1 MVSPSK
7 KGKLKSKV
15 RDSEAGQ
22 SRPSTTGH
30 CILRRGS
37 KPLVGKKFYLD
48 VKNHVLSSRL
58 EGNLKSLGAGIEVF
72 LVKEVDIVVSDR
84 PEWTQDGK
92 GAGCSGAGGSGINGP
107 QSGCG
112 SLTPR
117 FSSLSTPAGGTG
129 SESPATVDSPR
140 EAVGKRRV
148 KTRAEAMLVSARQQ
162 KQQTTIDPLEN
173 ARSWKIPIW
182 PVENVFK
189 WIKKIQGS
197 LLLRRPEN
205 RGRPGRPSNK
215 FKELRTPFVKLETLD
230 VVSKPS
236 VSKKL
241 PEPQE
246 KEPEDRKDESSS
258 STGSPSKEEPK
269 RMTRKGRPGRPPK
282 EGLRPA
288 AGAAGYCEICRGD
301 YSDLGKHL
309 KTESHAKF
317 AGNEKN
323 FVSLDK
329 LISKGPNVDG
339 FLKMNGVKNCS
350 ELFGTRRSTRS
361 GVNIHRAWSID
372 NSLSIWKPDDKDD
385 MQDTNEKKDECEK
398 DDVPRRMLVPNG
410 HHNNIQKNLD
420 NHFMQSPKRSRLRL
434 SVDERVT
441 KYGRKDQNVEVVC
454 NGFPESLSLSPVL
467 KPTIKAEPDSSV
479 RKTTPNAKESLSG
492 QQTKD
497 TGHHLRS
504 RLVPTSEDNANPL
517 ELQPRNRRC
526 RSQAE
531 ENLDLGDVL
540 LNSANKDS
548 SENMRSSGRLCL
560 DSGCQL
566 ASSPL
571 VGNSKVG
578 VVVRR
583 KRLSVEERL
592 LEDNKGQY
600 GKELIPAKLRSSGY
614 FTVKKET
621 QDESASASSAPMPVV
636 DTSENKNDPGCNGT
650 VPETENVVKPK
661 RTKRTELSLLSV
673 EAESFMFGETASRDA
688 ENCVPSGVVKSE
700 RLGPVVELRDFRLVN
715 KGSKGEA
722 FNQNFKTGI
731 AKERKDLGMLTDV
744 RFKCETPHCDGSSL
758 ACDDNDGGNHS
769 DDCIHRRKRRTHAE
783 VFMNDNLDYYK
794 FEISDQRLPCGEAG
808 DGGEGEVGQGL
819 SDLPFVEGVKG
830 KEGNSPVI
838 QGENCESNSVKDS
851 EEICKT
857 VAADEVKSVKFSF
870 ESIPFSEPWYQT
882 YQRQDEGEEI
892 HFTSFSESS
901 PLAPFLLPSDSHV
914 DIMGKFG
921 LKRSGYQ
928 RKRTA
933 GGKNARKSPRCHAST
948 LAIMSSLM
956 AKRRKDGK
964 LLKTPTPEKALVV
977 QVPVPP
983 SSDFKS
989 ESDKDLR
996 DIAKKIEVMLDVEW
1010 KDDDQTEES
1019 SPADLQPEKPVT
1031 VQLDDVELELKHLIG
1046 EEELINYAVN
1056 DAVPDVVSLL
1066 DSFPDCECVDISEE
1080 EKSAINE
1087 AYERGIQ
1094 EMSEKSVSAVVTKVK
1109 GSPGR
1114 PRKQRIIEEVEE
1126 NKDNLDCDSASES
1139 VSTCGTVSEVGS
1151 HSCVISRKKKR
1162 RNRTGWPRQIP
1173 KKRKVEF
1180 TVAGEVASGS
1190 EQTSDPPLLYV
1201 PVTPRRRG
1209 RPRKYPPK
1217 ESQTPPSKVES
1228 NPSSASDDKDLHKVI
1243 KKSTRQ
1249 SSKDL
1254 VLPCA
1259 SGSEKISEGPAPKE
1273 SCKVMVAENIKSNSS
1288 PNYSFKSECASNN
1301 RLTMSSPEGGMKKF
1315 SPLGRRSKLLNAN
1328 RRESPRKVKPQPGTK
1343 WDVWSIRKRK

>member
-15 RDSEAGQ
+15 RDSVAGQ

-30 CILRRGS
+30 CLLRRGS

-58 EGNLKSLGAGIEVF
+58 EANLKSLGAEIEVF
-72 LVKEVDIVVSDR
+72 LVKEVDIVASDR
-84 PEWTQDGK
+84 PEWTKEGK
-92 GAGCSGAGGSGINGP
+92 AAGCSGAGGSGINGP
-107 QSGCG
+107 NSGCG

-140 EAVGKRRV
+140 EALGKRRV

-173 ARSWKIPIW
+173 ARSWRIPIW

-197 LLLRRPEN
+197 LLLKRPEN
-205 RGRPGRPSNK
+205 KARPGRPSNK
-215 FKELRTPFVKLETLD
+215 FKELRTPFVKFETLD
-230 VVSKPS
+230 IVSKTS
-236 VSKKL
+236 VGKKL
-241 PEPQE
+241 PVPQE
-246 KEPEDRKDESSS
+246 KEAEDKKNESSS
-258 STGSPSKEEPK
+258 SSGSLNKKAPK
-269 RMTRKGRPGRPPK
+269 RMTRKGRPVRPPK
-282 EGLRPA
+282 EGLRA
-288 AGAAGYCEICRGD
+288 AGAPGYCEICRGD

-372 NSLSIWKPDDKDD
+372 NALSIWKPDDKDD
-385 MQDTNEKKDECEK
+385 MQNSNENKEECEK

-420 NHFMQSPKRSRLRL
+420 NHFMQTTKRSRLRL
-434 SVDERVT
+434 SVDERMT
-441 KYGRKDQNVEVVC
+441 KYGKKDQNAEVVC
-454 NGFPESLSLSPVL
+454 NGFPESLPLSPVL
-467 KPTIKAEPDSSV
+467 KPSLKTEPDSSV
-479 RKTTPNAKESLSG
+479 RKTPPNSKDSPSC
-492 QQTKD
+492 QQSKD

-504 RLVPTSEDNANPL
+504 RLVPTSEDNANSL
-517 ELQPRNRRC
+517 ELQSRNRRC

-531 ENLDLGDVL
+531 ENADLADLPLSLVH
-540 LNSANKDS
+540 KDTV
-548 SENMRSSGRLCL
+548 ENMRSSGKLCV

-614 FTVKKET
+614 YTIKKET
-621 QDESASASSAPMPVV
+621 QENESASASSLTLPGVV
-636 DTSENKNDPGCNGT
+636 DASESKDAPGWNGT
-650 VPETENVVKPK
+650 VPETENIVVKPR

-673 EAESFMFGETASRDA
+673 EAESFMFGEIASKDA
-688 ENCVPSGVVKSE
+688 ENCVPGEVVKSE
-700 RLGPVVELRDFRLVN
+700 RMGLITELRDNRLVN
-715 KGSKGEA
+715 RISKGEA
-722 FNQNFKTGI
+722 LNQNFKTGT
-731 AKERKDLGMLTDV
+731 AKERKEPDSLIDLG
-744 RFKCETPHCDGSSL
+744 FKCDVAHCDESSL
-758 ACDDNDGGNHS
+758 ASDGTDGEKI
-769 DDCIHRRKRRTHAE
+769 DGDCMHRRKRRTHAE
-783 VFMNDNLDYYK
+783 VFIHDNLDYYK
-794 FEISDQRLPCGEAG
+794 FEISDQRLRFGESIDEKEG
-808 DGGEGEVGQGL
+808 DIEQGVA
-819 SDLPFVEGVKG
+819 DLPVV
-830 KEGNSPVI
+830 EGNSMEVGNLPIV
-838 QGENCESNSVKDS
+838 QGDNCGGHSVHES
-851 EEICKT
+851 EEIN
-857 VAADEVKSVKFSF
+857 KSLVDPEYNNVKFSF

-901 PLAPFLLPSDSHV
+901 AFRPFLLPYESHV
-914 DIMGKFG
+914 DTFSKFG
-921 LKRSGYQ
+921 FKRSGYQ
-928 RKRTA
+928 RKRFP

-956 AKRRKDGK
+956 AKRRKESK
-964 LLKTPTPEKALVV
+964 VQKAPTTEKSPVV
-977 QVPVPP
+977 RIPAPP
-983 SSDFKS
+983 SSNSDFKS
-989 ESDKDLR
+989 ESDKELR
-996 DIAKKIEVMLDVEW
+996 DIAKSIDVMLNVNSKEDEQVEDSNPV
-1010 KDDDQTEES
+1010 K
-1019 SPADLQPEKPVT
+1019 AQPEKA
-1031 VQLDDVELELKHLIG
+1031 VQVQFEDVEIELKHLIC
-1046 EEELINYAVN
+1046 EDEVMNYAVN
-1056 DAVPDVVSLL
+1056 DSVPDVVSLL

-1080 EKSAINE
+1080 ERDAINE

-1094 EMSEKSVSAVVTKVK
+1094 EMNEKSALAVVTKVK

-1114 PRKQRIIEEVEE
+1114 PRKQRIVEEVEDVM
-1126 NKDNLDCDSASES
+1126 DNLDCDSASES

-1151 HSCVISRKKKR
+1151 HSCKISRKKKR
-1162 RNRTGWPRQIP
+1162 RNRTGWPRQLP
-1173 KKRKVEF
+1173 KRRKVEF
-1180 TVAGEVASGS
+1180 ALGGEL
-1190 EQTSDPPLLYV
+1190 SDPPIV
-1201 PVTPRRRG
+1201 PVKIPGRRG

-1217 ESQTPPSKVES
+1217 ED
-1228 NPSSASDDKDLHKVI
+1228 SASSTKPVITTVITTAIVNNEKDKCI

-1249 SSKDL
+1249 SNKDL
-1254 VLPCA
+1254 VLPCT
-1259 SGSEKISEGPAPKE
+1259 SSCEKLSEGLTVTNN
-1273 SCKVMVAENIKSNSS
+1273 CKTSVVENLIRPNSS
-1288 PNYSFKSECASNN
+1288 PNYSLKSESVNN
-1301 RLTMSSPEGGMKKF
+1301 DRLTMSSPEGGVKKF
-1315 SPLGRRSKLLNAN
+1315 SPLGRRSKIINPN

-1343 WDVWSIRKRK
+1343 WDVWSIRKRR